1 MSQWLNKTF
10 DLARASKELRL
21 AVETR
26 REELRLIRDT
36 CGEDAEACTTEY
48 LRAFSVNDALH
59 EHQRRQDARAAQA
72 EAEARR
78 QAAERAKAAAPVTAP
93 PSEEERQ
100 VREEARQ
107 TAQSNA
113 FVTASGRL
121 DCEVLQ
127 QLRTARRAGP
137 RTALSSRWSSPPE
150 DIACVQAEGPRKRR
164 FRVCGCCSVTR
175 GVSFLWHSL
184 ATAHLRPPR
193 PHPLLPRSRAPHPA
207 WLPCSSA
214 RPGTRALQAASPSVP
229 VEITAADGQHFTVSF
244 ADVRNFICAKAT
256 DAECK
261 IFLETC
267 KQYRLNPFTKEAYL
281 IHYDNNSEDASTIV
295 LGKNCYMQMAE
306 RHSAFDGFEA
316 GIIVLDTEAGQLDH
330 REGSIVYEGEELL
343 GGWAKVYRKDR
354 TRPSYEEV
362 KLAEYD
368 TGKSLWKGKKATM
381 IRKVALVH
389 ALREAFPSTFGTLYD
404 ESEVPVRVDAE
415 GTARELDDAAP
426 SPRWTR
432 IRDTAA
438 QADALAVEDADEPA
452 DDPFAGGEDA

>member
-1 MSQWLNKTF
+1 MAFTRNG
-10 DLARASKELRL
+10 AS
-21 AVETR
+21 AP
-26 REELRLIRDT
+26 
-36 CGEDAEACTTEY
+36 TTSAPASAPVQGTAS
-48 LRAFSVNDALH
+48 RMAAM
-59 EHQRRQDARAAQA
+59 QQRAAQS
-72 EAEARR
+72 
-78 QAAERAKAAAPVTAP
+78 T
-93 PSEEERQ
+93 
-100 VREEARQ
+100 
-107 TAQSNA
+107 
-113 FVTASGRL
+113 
-121 DCEVLQ
+121 
-127 QLRTARRAGP
+127 
-137 RTALSSRWSSPPE
+137 
-150 DIACVQAEGPRKRR
+150 
-164 FRVCGCCSVTR
+164 
-175 GVSFLWHSL
+175 
-184 ATAHLRPPR
+184 
-193 PHPLLPRSRAPHPA
+193 
-207 WLPCSSA
+207 
-214 RPGTRALQAASPSVP
+214 ALQAASPSVP

-281 IHYDNNSEDASTIV
+281 IHYDNNSEDTPSTIV

-306 RHSAFDGFEA
+306 RHS
-316 GIIVLDTEAGQLDH
+316 EAGQLDH